1 MLENDKMT
9 KNDFQKLSLNFRR
22 VASSLLSS
30 SHSDYHRQLKKF
42 LYFIDSD
49 STIKEFI
56 DSNMTGEYDFSEVN
70 ENPYELFFQLPI
82 SDSDEIS
89 YVYQLLNYI
98 SQNETSLT
106 YLTFRYGS
114 RGQNNKL
121 SSFNNEVIKPLIDNI
136 NTYLAELK
144 IDKGFQESYGV
155 TNQFTFREDFRG
167 QINQATNN
175 SSITA
180 HQTYK
185 ESDIEDIINYSNDF
199 LSVLTESQEIA
210 SEEKLALVELLEVT
224 IQNLEKEEPKKSLIK
239 IVMEKIK
246 GVTDSVDSATT
257 IYILGLKLVELLGNI
272 I

>member
-136 NTYLAELK
+136 NTYLVELK
-144 IDKGFQESYGV
+144 IDKGFQNNYGV
-155 TNQFTFREDFRG
+155 TNQYTFKKDFRG

-175 SSITA
+175 STITA

-185 ESDIEDIINYSNDF
+185 ESDIEDIKDYSNDF
-199 LSVLTESQEIA
+199 LSALTESQEVA

-224 IQNLEKEEPKKSLIK
+224 IQNLEREEPKKTLIK
-239 IVMEKIK
+239 IAMEKIK
-246 GVTDSVDSATT
+246 GVTDTIDTATT
-257 IYILGLKLVELLGNI
+257 LHVIGTTLYAALANLQ
-272 I
+272 